1 MAKKKILPKIILWL
15 VIAVFCVG
23 LAFCTVTVINGRKM
37 YKDAIKRTSVQ
48 QMYDEISS
56 REGYVRIDTVSPVF
70 LDAIIAIED
79 HRFYEHSGYD
89 LVSIG
94 RAIIDNIISGGYASG
109 GSTITQQTAK
119 NLWFTQEKFLERK
132 VAEVFT
138 AVDMEKELGKDKI
151 LELYINISFFG
162 RGCYGVG
169 NAAETFFETEPSEL
183 TLGQSAYLAGLLQAP
198 SIYSVD
204 EEKALQ
210 RYEKVI
216 NAMKQYDLY
225 PEEEN

>member
-1 MAKKKILPKIILWL
+1 MAKKKILPRIFLWL

-56 REGYVRIDTVSPVF
+56 REGYVRIDNVSPVF

-94 RAIIDNIISGGYASG
+94 AYKKGTNHALDEAIRKIDRINGFLCQ
-109 GSTITQQTAK
+109 STDEAFSFEDTVK
-119 NLWFTQEKFLERK
+119 ML
-132 VAEVFT
+132 AE
-138 AVDMEKELGKDKI
+138 AVK
-151 LELYINISFFG
+151 
-162 RGCYGVG
+162 
-169 NAAETFFETEPSEL
+169 
-183 TLGQSAYLAGLLQAP
+183 
-198 SIYSVD
+198 
-204 EEKALQ
+204 
-210 RYEKVI
+210 
-216 NAMKQYDLY
+216 
-225 PEEEN
+225 